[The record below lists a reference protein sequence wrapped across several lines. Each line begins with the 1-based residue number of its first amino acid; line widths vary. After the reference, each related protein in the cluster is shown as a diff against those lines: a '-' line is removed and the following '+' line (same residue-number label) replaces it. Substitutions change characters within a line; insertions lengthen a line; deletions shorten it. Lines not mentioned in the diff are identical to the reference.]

1 MAPLFKYDY
10 ITFLIMSLKSNISI
24 RCVGFVFAFL
34 VASMAS
40 FNGFSQEKD
49 FGSWIDMDVTHKLNS
64 FTIGAMGEFYTKDR
78 NESIDRM
85 SIGAKGDYSL
95 SPSLNFGT
103 GYLLMNYPKG
113 DFNELRNRFYL
124 QTELRKYLS
133 NWAFSL
139 RERMQLTL
147 YPETIEKERNAF
159 LYWRNRI
166 RVEYRNTHLKI
177 EPVFDI
183 ESLCL
188 TNKGSLNGIDE
199 YRYSLGLNYKLTNMH
214 KIKFYGLISK
224 THKAKFYALGLDYS
238 LKL

>member
-1 MAPLFKYDY
+1 M
-10 ITFLIMSLKSNISI
+10 TFISI
-24 RCVGFVFAFL
+24 RCVVCILIFY
-34 VASMAS
+34 VALSIP
-40 FNGFSQEKD
+40 FNGLSQERD
-49 FGSWIDMDVTHKLNS
+49 FGCWIDVDVTHKLNS

-78 NESIDRM
+78 YESIDRM

-103 GYLLMNYPKG
+103 GYLLMNYPKS

-124 QTELRKYLS
+124 QTEFRKYMS

-147 YPETIEKERNAF
+147 YPETNEQEHNTF
-159 LYWRNRI
+159 MYWRNRI

-183 ESLCL
+183 ESFCL

-199 YRYSLGLNYKLTNMH
+199 HRYSLGLNYKLTNLH

-224 THKAKFYALGLDYS
+224 TRKTKFYALGLDYS